1 VPGRFK
7 DYIAMPKFNLYQS
20 LHTTV
25 IGEEGK
31 PIEVQIRTA
40 EMHNRAEWGVAAHFS
55 YKEGHSEDVAWL
67 SRIVDWQQEMTDPGE
82 FMANLKIDLDQDEV
96 FVFTPKGDV
105 VTLPVGATPVDF
117 AYAIHTEVGH
127 RCIGARVAGRLV
139 PLDTKLTSGDT
150 VEIFTSKVAGA
161 GPSRDWLNF
170 VATRSAQSRIR
181 QWFSRERRED
191 ALESGR
197 EALIKSMR
205 RAALPVQ
212 KILGGDAIDAVAAEL
227 KFASVDALYTSIGEH
242 HTSPDSVA
250 SRIEALVRDPASAGE
265 EVVSTPARS
274 TARRRGRPAGVHV
287 EGYDDMLVRMARC
300 CTPVPG
306 DDIIGFVTRG
316 RGVSVHRT
324 DCANASSLAGAQ
336 AERIIDVD
344 WDTDAAGHFVAL
356 VEIKAL
362 DRPRLLQDVTATLS
376 DNHVNILSSQSHCG
390 HDRVSK
396 MRFEFELGDPSH
408 LDTLLHRLRTIDS
421 VYDAYRVV
429 PGSLSSG

>member
-1 VPGRFK
+1 
-7 DYIAMPKFNLYQS
+7 
-20 LHTTV
+20 
-25 IGEEGK
+25 
-31 PIEVQIRTA
+31 
-40 EMHNRAEWGVAAHFS
+40 
-55 YKEGHSEDVAWL
+55 
-67 SRIVDWQQEMTDPGE
+67 
-82 FMANLKIDLDQDEV
+82 
-96 FVFTPKGDV
+96 
-105 VTLPVGATPVDF
+105 
-117 AYAIHTEVGH
+117 
-127 RCIGARVAGRLV
+127 V
-139 PLDTKLTSGDT
+139 PLDTQLTSGDT

-161 GPSRDWLNF
+161 GPSRDWLGF

-191 ALESGR
+191 ALENGR
-197 EALIKSMR
+197 DALVKALR

-212 KILGGDAIDAVAAEL
+212 KILAGDAIDVVAGEL
-227 KFASVDALYTSIGEH
+227 KFASADALYTSIGEH
-242 HTSPDSVA
+242 HTSAESVV
-250 SRIEALVRDPASAGE
+250 SRIEALVRHPAAERE
-265 EVVSTPARS
+265 EVVSTPSR
-274 TARRRGRPAGVHV
+274 TVARRRGRPAGVHV

-336 AERIIDVD
+336 AERIIDVN

-408 LDTLLHRLRTIDS
+408 LDTLLNRLRTIDS

-429 PGSLSSG
+429 PGAVSGS